1 VPLKAKPLPSLEYL
15 NSVLEFRDGLLY
27 NKITRNSR
35 AVKGEL
41 AGCVSGKYRLITLLG
56 QSFLVHRVAYYMAHG
71 NCPEYLDHI
80 NGNRFDNR
88 IENLRPATVAEN
100 SRNQPLLS
108 SNTSGVKGLS
118 WSKEMQ
124 KWYACIRYNK
134 VNKNLGYF
142 ESKELGAEFLEL
154 ARDMLHG
161 SFANHGKFKENISC
175 QLS

>member
-1 VPLKAKPLPSLEYL
+1 MVAPTRVFPSLEYL
-15 NSVLEFRDGLLY
+15 NSVLEFKDGVLY

-35 AVKGEL
+35 AVKGTL
-41 AGCVSGKYRLITLLG
+41 AGAISGKYRLITLHG
-56 QSFLVHRVAYYMAHG
+56 KSFLLHRIAYYMAHG
-71 NCPEYLDHI
+71 TCPDYLDHI

-88 IENLRPATVAEN
+88 VDNLRPATIAEN

-108 SNTSGVKGLS
+108 TNKSGVKGLS
-118 WSKEMQ
+118 WSKQ
-124 KWYACIRYNK
+124 ANKWYACIRYNG
-134 VNKNLGYF
+134 VNKNLGHF